1 MQCVKKFS
9 RIHKETFFQLQQRT
23 RYIIP
28 DFSVY
33 YIDRVIDSMWKQID
47 LVVKQNGQKVKY

>member
-1 MQCVKKFS
+1 MKASIKK
-9 RIHKETFFQLQQRT
+9 HFFRFNNG
-23 RYIIP
+23 P
-28 DFSVY
+28 DTLFQILVY